1 MTRQLLKRRVAKAEL
16 SRTAVPDNLTILER
30 VTALTRYNE
39 FLFINNEHGEYLK
52 RSDVIRAVAA
62 GDPLSAIEQLRR
74 RNNDDH

>member
-1 MTRQLLKRRVAKAEL
+1 MSDDT
-16 SRTAVPDNLTILER
+16 LTILER
-30 VTALTRYNE
+30 VSQLPRYNE